1 MGVCV
6 LYMSERVSVAS
17 SLMHFICLEQFP
29 KEEEEEEEEDTFAK
43 DILTRSKIFI

>member
-17 SLMHFICLEQFP
+17 SLMHFICLGQFP
-29 KEEEEEEEEDTFAK
+29 KEEEEDTFAK

>member
-29 KEEEEEEEEDTFAK
+29 KEEEEEDTFAK